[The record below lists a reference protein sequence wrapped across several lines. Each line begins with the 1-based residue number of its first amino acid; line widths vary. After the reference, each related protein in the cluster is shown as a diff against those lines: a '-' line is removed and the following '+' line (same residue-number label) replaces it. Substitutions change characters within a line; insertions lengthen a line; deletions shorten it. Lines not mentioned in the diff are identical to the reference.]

1 MPVFSPPEIH
11 MEFGHFSYPNLNSQ
25 ISTKKRSKSIIFA
38 VKMFVFWPPE
48 KSEKSRSGTR
58 RKINIFWLQILLRN
72 FNFRLAVG
80 GDPSKPQM
88 INFHEV
94 ELNWNEIELNWIE
107 NSLSW
112 SWIGMLWIE
121 IEIESKW
128 IEVNRTDLK
137 LNWFVEMKSSW
148 YRHELIRIDVE
159 FDFGFN
165 WIELKFNWIEA
176 GWNWI

>member
-1 MPVFSPPEIH
+1 MSVFSPRENH
-11 MEFGHFSYPNLNSQ
+11 MEFGHFSYPNLDSQ
-25 ISTKKRSKSIIFA
+25 ISTKKRSNRLFLQW
-38 VKMFVFWPPE
+38 KMFVFWPPE
-48 KSEKSRSGTR
+48 KSEKSRSGAR
-58 RKINIFWLQILLRN
+58 RKISIFWLQILLRN

-80 GDPSKPQM
+80 GDPSKPHM
-88 INFHEV
+88 ISFHEV
-94 ELNWNEIELNWIE
+94 ELNRNEIELNWIE

-121 IEIESKW
+121 IEMESKW

-148 YRHELIRIDVE
+148 YRHGLIRIDVD

-165 WIELKFNWIEA
+165 WIELKFTSIEA

>member
-1 MPVFSPPEIH
+1 
-11 MEFGHFSYPNLNSQ
+11 MEFGHFSYPNLGFSDFDQKTIKIDYFCNEKCS
-25 ISTKKRSKSIIFA
+25 FFGHA
-38 VKMFVFWPPE
+38 PE
-48 KSEKSRSGTR
+48 KSEKSRSGAR
-58 RKINIFWLQILLRN
+58 RKISIFRLQILLRN

-80 GDPSKPQM
+80 GDPSKPHM
-88 INFHEV
+88 ISFHEV
-94 ELNWNEIELNWIE
+94 ELNRNEIELNWIE

-148 YRHELIRIDVE
+148 YRHGLIRIDVD

-165 WIELKFNWIEA
+165 WIELKFTSIEA